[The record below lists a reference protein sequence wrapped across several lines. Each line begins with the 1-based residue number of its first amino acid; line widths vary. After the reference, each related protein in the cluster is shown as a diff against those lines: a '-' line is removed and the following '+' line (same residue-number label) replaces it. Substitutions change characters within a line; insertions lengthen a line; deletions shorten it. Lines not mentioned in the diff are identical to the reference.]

1 MLIWMVLAKIIKHQK
16 KNDKLILRS
25 QQRFRSEKHIV
36 FVEEVEK
43 IALSTNDDKEY
54 NQSIHNKHAYGTK
67 KDLVDIKEEVECKNI
82 IKQYKNDE
90 L

>member
-1 MLIWMVLAKIIKHQK
+1 MSA
-16 KNDKLILRS
+16 
-25 QQRFRSEKHIV
+25 
-36 FVEEVEK
+36 
-43 IALSTNDDKEY
+43 NDDKEY

-90 L
+90 LWLHYEKTEEHNPNWSIISDDLLE